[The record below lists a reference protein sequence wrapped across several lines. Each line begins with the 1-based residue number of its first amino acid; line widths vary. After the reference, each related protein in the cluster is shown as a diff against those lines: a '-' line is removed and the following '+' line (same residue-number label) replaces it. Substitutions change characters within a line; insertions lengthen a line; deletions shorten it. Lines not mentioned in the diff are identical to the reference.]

1 MSYQTIVSS
10 TDSSTR
16 PLVTYVLATY
26 NRPDDLSEAVDSI
39 LDQTYEHI
47 EVVVVSNSTDET
59 SKLFEEG
66 ERFDEPN
73 VHYHEYPGRMGV
85 PQARNVGYDLATG
98 EVLVTIDDDAVLTTD
113 DATETVVRLFGS
125 NPDVG
130 VIAFQ
135 CRDYRT
141 DEVNHHET
149 PDPPRFDM
157 TPTEPYR
164 ATNFVGVGNAIRR
177 DVLEKVGDY
186 PEDFVYGFEEMDLS
200 FRVHESGYDILF
212 TPEVAVWHKKSPEAR
227 RTDLETQERLVGNRI
242 KLAIRNLP
250 IRYVIVSTILWSIYG
265 LLLTRRPSS
274 LLNIYRRLYDE
285 RERTLAA
292 RSVVSPRTIRRI
304 KSRKTMLFFWW
315 YGPHPE
321 RLFGKDGT
329 PERVFWETSN

>member
-1 MSYQTIVSS
+1 MFYQMIVTSI
-10 TDSSTR
+10 DSSNR
-16 PLVTYVLATY
+16 PLVSYVLATY
-26 NRPDDLSEAVDSI
+26 NRPDDLSEAIESV
-39 LDQTYEHI
+39 LEQTYEPI
-47 EVVVVSNSTDET
+47 EVVVISNSTDHT
-59 SKLFEEG
+59 STLFDEG
-66 ERFDEPN
+66 GRFDDPR
-73 VHYHEYPGRMGV
+73 VHYHEFPGRMGV
-85 PQARNVGYDLATG
+85 PEARNVGYDLASG
-98 EVLVTIDDDAVLTTD
+98 EILVTIDDDAVLTSD
-113 DATETVVRLFGS
+113 DATENVIRLFES
-125 NPDVG
+125 HPDVG
-130 VIAFQ
+130 VLAFQ

-141 DEVNHHET
+141 DEVNLHET

-177 DVLEKVGDY
+177 EVFELVGDY

-250 IRYVIVSTILWSIYG
+250 MRYVVVSTLLWSVYG

-274 LLNIYRRLYDE
+274 VVNIFRRLYDE
-285 RERTLAA
+285 RETTLEA
-292 RSVVSPRTIRRI
+292 RNVVSPRTIRRI
-304 KSRKTMLFFWW
+304 KSRKTMLYFWW
-315 YGPHPE
+315 YGPHPG
-321 RLFGKDGT
+321 RLFGRDGT